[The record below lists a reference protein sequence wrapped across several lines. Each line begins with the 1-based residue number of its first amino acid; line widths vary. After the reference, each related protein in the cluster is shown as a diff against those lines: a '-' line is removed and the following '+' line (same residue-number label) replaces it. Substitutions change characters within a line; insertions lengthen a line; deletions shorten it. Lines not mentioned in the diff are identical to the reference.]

1 MSDLKALSQ
10 RMYEGMAAGADLHA
24 TAEQYMAEDFVDHE
38 IPGPDSTREAAV
50 GMLKAAH
57 AAFPDFR
64 MEVVEML
71 QDGDKVVAR
80 LRMRGTHQ
88 GEFMGIPASGNQID
102 VAGIDIN
109 QWRDGKC
116 IAHWGVTDFA
126 AMMQQ
131 IGDGAPA

>member
-10 RMYEGMAAGADLHA
+10 RMYEGMAAGADIDA
-24 TAEQYMAEDFVDHE
+24 TAERYMAEDFVDYE
-38 IPGPDSTREAAV
+38 LPGADSTREAAV
-50 GMLKAAH
+50 EMLKMSH

-64 MEVVEML
+64 MDVFELL

-88 GEFMGIPASGNQID
+88 GEFMGIPPSGNQID
-102 VAGIDIN
+102 VAAIDIN

-116 IAHWGVTDFA
+116 VAHWGVTDFA

-131 IGDGAPA
+131 IGGGVPV

>member
-10 RMYEGMAAGADLHA
+10 RMYDEMAAGADIDA
-24 TAEQYMAEDFVDHE
+24 MAERYLAEDYVDHE
-38 IPGPDSTREAAV
+38 LPGSNREAAV
-50 GMLKAAH
+50 EMFNMAH

-88 GEFMGIPASGNQID
+88 GEFMGIPASGNPID

>member
-1 MSDLKALSQ
+1 MSDLKALAQ
-10 RMYEGMAAGADLHA
+10 RMYEGMAAGADIDA
-24 TAEQYMAEDFVDHE
+24 MAEQYLAEDFVDHE
-38 IPGPDSTREAAV
+38 LPGSDSTRQDAV
-50 GMLKAAH
+50 EMLKMSH
-57 AAFPDFR
+57 SAFPDFR
-64 MEVVEML
+64 MDVVELL

-88 GEFMGIPASGNQID
+88 GEFMGIPAGGNQID
-102 VAGIDIN
+102 VAAIDIN

-131 IGDGAPA
+131 ISGGVPA